1 MTRLIKSA
9 APLMISTAPLLALIL
24 CLGSFAETAWGSEPD
39 RRPGIIDPP
48 SDVPTGENAALYSAI
63 IPQLDYDAQSDLLDE
78 PVLPSINL

>member
-1 MTRLIKSA
+1 MTRLFTCI
-9 APLMISTAPLLALIL
+9 IL
-24 CLGSFAETAWGSEPD
+24 VGSFAFTAWGAEPD

-63 IPQLDYDAQSDLLDE
+63 IPRLDQDGQSDLLDE